1 VEKTYIIV
9 TQLLRRAAVFKRIQK
24 VKGILET
31 LKEPAKVFF
40 TEYPKHA
47 MELAKTQSKK
57 GPKGL

>member
-9 TQLLRRAAVFKRIQK
+9 NPVAAQGGCLKEFKK